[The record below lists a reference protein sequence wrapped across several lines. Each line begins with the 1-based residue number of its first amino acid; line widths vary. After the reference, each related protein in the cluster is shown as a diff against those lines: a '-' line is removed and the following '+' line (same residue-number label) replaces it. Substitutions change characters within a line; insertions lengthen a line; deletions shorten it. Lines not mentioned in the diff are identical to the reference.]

1 MPVAAPCAQYVPAA
15 HGLLVPVTLP
25 VAVQKPGA
33 HTDAEGDEVED
44 PLGQKKPTAHTCED
58 GHAAVRLIWPTSAP

>member
-1 MPVAAPCAQYVPAA
+1 MPADAPCAQYVPAA
-15 HGLLVPVTLP
+15 HGFDVPVTLP

-33 HTDAEGDEVED
+33 HADAAGDGVEE

-58 GHAAVRLIWPTSAP
+58 GHAAERLTCPDSVP